1 MSLIDMSDRDKLF
14 NYAKEFTPIKFRVF
28 NSDENADSYYHDCGK
43 RDDINDLAIM
53 EYNVERF
60 DILKNYL
67 LDMWSKA
74 GLKNPELL
82 ATMISAMVLKNM
94 PIKKEPG
101 VREKS
106 DGLHDGM
113 KKESCESVNDAPPV
127 FVYEF

>member
-14 NYAKEFTPIKFRVF
+14 NYAKEFTLGKSRVF

-43 RDDINDLAIM
+43 SDDIHDLAIM

-67 LDMWSKA
+67 LDMWRRA

-82 ATMISAMVLKNM
+82 ATMISAMALKNM
-94 PIKKEPG
+94 SIKKEPG
-101 VREKS
+101 AR
-106 DGLHDGM
+106 
-113 KKESCESVNDAPPV
+113 
-127 FVYEF
+127 